1 MVVYVNTHAILD
13 ARRARARAAAAQ
25 GGDLEAS
32 QVRIPVSI
40 YLVSHHRTIVGSIAS
55 LRICTRCRVLSYE
68 KELQSESLP
77 ACRFCCIAW
86 ILYCGFHTLR
96 DGQCKST

>member
-55 LRICTRCRVLSYE
+55 LRICTRCRVLSYK
-68 KELQSESLP
+68 KELVRKLTSLQILLH
-77 ACRFCCIAW
+77 CGDSVLW
-86 ILYCGFHTLR
+86 I
-96 DGQCKST
+96 SSP

>member
-13 ARRARARAAAAQ
+13 ARRARARATAAQ

-55 LRICTRCRVLSYE
+55 LRICTRCRVLSYK
-68 KELQSESLP
+68 KELVRKLASLQILLH
-77 ACRFCCIAW
+77 FVGSVLW
-86 ILYCGFHTLR
+86 ISRPWSVKVLET
-96 DGQCKST
+96 